1 MPSIQYGRLEDHTL
15 YCALRESLD
24 SPASAR
30 FRWRASWR
38 ASWRAPAKLA
48 FSFAARNCR
57 GMTRRSIA
65 EELENAA
72 DRIAEIARAD
82 LQIILRRAALMLRN
96 VAGVPLDPMVADALD
111 SIAAEMNIGRPVCCA
126 SGWRPTP
133 ICRCEGLTRRAKPTE
148 APSTVPR
155 SHHTR
160 TDRPTLPQDGGGLLS
175 PSLAGAFT
183 PSPPPNGRRPTPSEM
198 ILTLLESRFPV
209 AVAFPLLA
217 FVIGNACEKHRAA
230 VAALCLAF

>member
-1 MPSIQYGRLEDHTL
+1 
-15 YCALRESLD
+15 
-24 SPASAR
+24 
-30 FRWRASWR
+30 
-38 ASWRAPAKLA
+38 
-48 FSFAARNCR
+48 
-57 GMTRRSIA
+57 
-65 EELENAA
+65 
-72 DRIAEIARAD
+72 
-82 LQIILRRAALMLRN
+82 
-96 VAGVPLDPMVADALD
+96 MVADALD
-111 SIAAEMNIGRPVCCA
+111 SIAAEMNIGRSDLIQIVLREWLETNA
-126 SGWRPTP
+126 

-160 TDRPTLPQDGGGLLS
+160 TDRPTLSQDGGGLLS

-209 AVAFPLLA
+209 AVALPLLA